1 MNLKIFV
8 RSGKGAADITP
19 LLRDNEAFA
28 ELINRLAGK
37 ILDLDF
43 DKIVCI
49 EGRGFLLGSA
59 VAFKLGKG
67 LVPIRTAGK
76 LKNET
81 LSVDYIDYSGSKK
94 TLEINK
100 DTLNEGEKV
109 VIIDDWVQTGATLKS
124 AIKLVE
130 SLRGNIVGIV
140 VFMDDSN
147 DVTRDDLSKYNY
159 QYLEK
164 DLKQEE
170 KF

>member
-1 MNLKIFV
+1 MIKENIQKQLYFMKNHLKLNRNLSSKSFQFGYFLQSKSIFV
-8 RSGKGAADITP
+8 RTIFGIGTLSFSVGT
-19 LLRDNEAFA
+19 
-28 ELINRLAGK
+28 
-37 ILDLDF
+37 
-43 DKIVCI
+43 
-49 EGRGFLLGSA
+49 
-59 VAFKLGKG
+59 FK
-67 LVPIRTAGK
+67 AGK